1 MVKKSKVQPDDR
13 PEENEFVEI
22 PNDRLEQLEK
32 TEIEKSQS
40 EAEEKP
46 RRNSSARLKLKLAP
60 IPEETP
66 EPEPEKP
73 ELSREDLLADIRQS
87 LLAEEEV
94 EEPKGFFGRIRNKL
108 KKTPEI
114 PENEPDT
121 QTLPEP
127 FLETQANLHTSVIEP
142 MQQNKGS
149 SKRKEEE
156 KAIQEFFADL
166 EALADIEVDDYV
178 PPVPGPREDLPG
190 VGQKEEMGQLPKYPV
205 KSREEAEADFDTV
218 REKALEAYDETKI
231 EVEER
236 KPRIQEEVLQTIRE
250 SKPFERVLLIGAGV
264 LTVLILLFSGIF
276 LIVNSI
282 SVSTPMPTATVDLA
296 NIVHPTQLTLPGG
309 WEFNLGQGQV
319 IDGEWRPKRA
329 EWLVGTEISRWVALP
344 WSLQLE
350 AVLRT
355 LKPEDQLELTMSN
368 FEVLVFNVY
377 SIRELTMEQLL
388 ASDPKTPALLIVL
401 YNDEE
406 TDGTY
411 WVVEARP

>member
-46 RRNSSARLKLKLAP
+46 RRNSSARRKLKLAP